1 MGDKNYGIE
10 LAAQFTNK
18 NGPYHDGYKVKYV
31 PQNDIH
37 SDTIDEL
44 IYNSIIDLSE
54 ISKKRFLWFKLH
66 KIRFFLMKINM
77 FTILVFNI

>member
-31 PQNDIH
+31 PQNH
-37 SDTIDEL
+37 
-44 IYNSIIDLSE
+44 
-54 ISKKRFLWFKLH
+54 LH
-66 KIRFFLMKINM
+66 
-77 FTILVFNI
+77 